1 MRAAGAALFAVAAG
15 VPLVPSASLWLLV
28 MARGLLWR

>member
-1 MRAAGAALFAVAAG
+1 MRAAGAALFGLAVMM
-15 VPLVPSASLWLLV
+15 PLPPSVVLWGLV